1 MPYHSNSSIVQ
12 HEGENWEVNV
22 GDRGQYKICPSHLKK
37 MITQLNIMVEK
48 YPRVFCVVF
57 DLHLPDYSDDNTIIS
72 KLWRRLIPIIKAKY
86 QVKDV
91 GYCWTREQEKAESQ
105 HYHCV
110 LFLNGKQIRYP
121 GDLLDI
127 IALSWELVGGAHCYV
142 PEHCYYNIKHNDF
155 QTKQALIYR
164 LSYHAKQR
172 GKGRRAMQ
180 TKDYGT
186 SRLKRK

>member
-1 MPYHSNSSIVQ
+1 MSYHSNSSIIQ

-57 DLHLPDYSDDNTIIS
+57 DLHLPEYSENNAIIS
-72 KLWRRLIPIIKAKY
+72 DLWRSLIPTIKAKY
-86 QVKDV
+86 KVKDV
-91 GYCWTREQEKAESQ
+91 GYCWTREQETAESQ

-110 LFLNGKQIRYP
+110 LFLDGKQIRHS
-121 GDLLDI
+121 GKLRGI
-127 IALSWELVGGAHCYV
+127 IASKWKSVGGSYFSQL
-142 PEHCYYNIKHNDF
+142 EHPDYNIEHNDF

-172 GKGRRAMQ
+172 GKGRRATQ
-180 TKDYGT
+180 AKDYGM

>member
-1 MPYHSNSSIVQ
+1 MSYHSNSSMIQ

-22 GDRGQYKICPSHLKK
+22 GDMSQYKICPSHLKK

-57 DLHLPDYSDDNTIIS
+57 DLHLPEYSDDNTIIS

-86 QVKDV
+86 KVKDV
-91 GYCWTREQEKAESQ
+91 GYCWTREQETAESQ

-110 LFLNGKQIRYP
+110 LFLDGKQIRHP

-127 IALSWELVGGAHCYV
+127 IALSWELVGGAHRHV

-172 GKGRRAMQ
+172 GKGRRAIQ
-180 TKDYGT
+180 AKDYGL